1 MFNMDTKLKKL
12 LQMHKPHK
20 GNQLSKNQMHKPN
33 KLKLLDF
40 KRVTGINLSYTSM
53 ISLRRLKYRR
63 ISAMSS
69 LNSKAGL
76 IKKFKNLLPVSIMTL
91 VKHVRKCSL
100 TKKQLLLFLVI
111 KMKESSKMPQLW

>member
-1 MFNMDTKLKKL
+1 
-12 LQMHKPHK
+12 MHKPHK

-40 KRVTGINLSYTSM
+40 KKVTGINLSYTSM

-63 ISAMSS
+63 ISANSN
-69 LNSKAGL
+69 LNSQNGL
-76 IKKFKNLLPVSIMTL
+76 IKYLKNLQLASTMTL
-91 VKHVRKCSL
+91 VKLAKKCSL